1 MTPSQMERMALWAI
15 VLILIVVVV
24 FAQRR
29 SSFTPST
36 GAPISLMDLQ
46 EYSALSEKQKM
57 DYRTELSRK
66 QTELSAVTDY
76 TDYSNKLNEIMRVL
90 FTMPVP
96 PQGPMAP
103 PQGPMVPPPGP
114 VM

>member
-1 MTPSQMERMALWAI
+1 MTPAQMERMALWAI
-15 VLILIVVVV
+15 VLILIVFVV
-24 FAQRR
+24 FVQRR
-29 SSFTPST
+29 SGFTPAA

-46 EYSALSEKQKM
+46 EYSGFSEKQKM

-96 PQGPMAP
+96 PQGP
-103 PQGPMVPPPGP
+103 

>member
-1 MTPSQMERMALWAI
+1 MERMALWAI
-15 VLILIVVVV
+15 VLILIVFVV
-24 FAQRR
+24 FVQRR
-29 SSFTPST
+29 SGFTPAA

-46 EYSALSEKQKM
+46 EYSGFSEKQKM

-96 PQGPMAP
+96 PQGP
-103 PQGPMVPPPGP
+103 